1 MGGRAGALSIK
12 PSEGSR
18 SRVRRTRPMD
28 FQSIFARKSLPEA
41 GFGKNVVIDA
51 DRCSGSRV
59 MSIILTRGGL
69 LFKTGKSDHR
79 FKCLHLPR
87 ASVRRASGFVLT
99 VFREEPAFP
108 VADANPVGPQ
118 IRGNP
123 ARGAVLSRT
132 TPERFWCPASFRSRG
147 ARRFRFS

>member
-87 ASVRRASGFVLT
+87 ASVRRASGFVL
-99 VFREEPAFP
+99 
-108 VADANPVGPQ
+108 DA
-118 IRGNP
+118 
-123 ARGAVLSRT
+123 AHELW
-132 TPERFWCPASFRSRG
+132 PELGLRHELG
-147 ARRFRFS
+147 V

>member
-1 MGGRAGALSIK
+1 MAGRAGALSIK

-28 FQSIFARKSLPEA
+28 FQSIFAWKSLPEA

-69 LFKTGKSDHR
+69 LFKTG
-79 FKCLHLPR
+79 
-87 ASVRRASGFVLT
+87 
-99 VFREEPAFP
+99 
-108 VADANPVGPQ
+108 
-118 IRGNP
+118 
-123 ARGAVLSRT
+123 SRT
-132 TPERFWCPASFRSRG
+132 TVSNACISHALASAARAASF
-147 ARRFRFS
+147 

>member
-1 MGGRAGALSIK
+1 
-12 PSEGSR
+12 
-18 SRVRRTRPMD
+18 MD

-99 VFREEPAFP
+99 CHWRCGMEHKAIMVLSQHVLGRLL
-108 VADANPVGPQ
+108 VADGGPLL
-118 IRGNP
+118 P
-123 ARGAVLSRT
+123 
-132 TPERFWCPASFRSRG
+132 
-147 ARRFRFS
+147 